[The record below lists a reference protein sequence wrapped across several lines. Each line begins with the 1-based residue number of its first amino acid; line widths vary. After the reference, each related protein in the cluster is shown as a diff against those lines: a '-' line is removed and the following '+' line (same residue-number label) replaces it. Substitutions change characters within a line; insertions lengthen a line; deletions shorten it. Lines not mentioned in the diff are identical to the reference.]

1 MIIRRKYLQFILSR
15 AVGTGVDTLVLWIL
29 SHFIF
34 GGSYWTTY
42 ILSPIISFEAA
53 VMSNFLCSYFW
64 IWRERIAHKTRHTFW
79 GRFAAFNLS
88 SLAGFGI
95 KMLFLLLFERL
106 FGWNVVVCN
115 LVALCISGVL
125 NYLLAETVV
134 FRKPTIRPA
143 HELLSLEEVSALSPI
158 FRGRYGRLFAQKL
171 LWLCGV
177 GRLNCLYDHVYP
189 YKGVEGARK
198 ALEYIGC
205 DYEVGNVNRLNT
217 LPEGAFIT
225 ISNHPYGGI
234 DGVILL
240 DMIGHKRP
248 TFKIMVNKILGRVE
262 SMSDNFVTVTP
273 TEAEKKQADAT
284 TLAGIRA
291 CLKHLHE
298 GHPMGFFPA
307 GAVSDL
313 HLPTLS
319 IRDRE
324 WQESLIRLIQRS
336 GVPVVPI
343 HFEGRNSLLYYSLG
357 LIDWRIRTM
366 RLPREVLNKGR
377 GVHRVTIGKTI
388 SPEEI
393 ATFGDADSLRTML
406 RKAVYDM
413 PQAEKYVPM
422 SRLVRDSIL

>member
-1 MIIRRKYLQFILSR
+1 MSTKYLQFILSR
-15 AVGTGVDTLVLWIL
+15 ALGTGVDTLVLWFF
-29 SHFIF
+29 SHSIF
-34 GGSYWTTY
+34 GGGYWTTY

-53 VMSNFLCSYFW
+53 VMCNFLCSYFW
-64 IWRERIAHKTRHTFW
+64 IWRERITHKNRHTFW
-79 GRFAAFNLS
+79 GRFVAFNLS

-106 FGWNVVVCN
+106 FGWSVVVCN
-115 LVALCISGVL
+115 LGALCISGVL
-125 NYLLAETVV
+125 NFLLAERLV
-134 FRKPTIRPA
+134 FRTPSVRPA
-143 HELLSLEEVSALSPI
+143 HELLTLEEVTALSPI

-171 LWLCGV
+171 LRLCGV
-177 GRLNCLYDHVYP
+177 GRLNRLYDQIYP
-189 YKGVEGARK
+189 YDGVEGARK

-205 DYEVGNVNRLNT
+205 NYEVGNVNRLNT

-248 TFKIMVNKILGRVE
+248 TIKIMVNKILGRVK

-273 TEAEKKQADAT
+273 TETEKKQADAT

-324 WQESLIRLIQRS
+324 WQDSLIRLIQRS

-343 HFEGRNSLLYYSLG
+343 RFNGRNSLFYYFLG
-357 LIDWRIRTM
+357 LIDWRIRLL

-393 ATFGDADSLRTML
+393 AAIRDIGKLREML
-406 RKAVYDM
+406 RKSVYEM
-413 PQAEKYVPM
+413 PQAEEYVPM
-422 SRLVRDSIL
+422 DTLVREGIL